1 MGRKIRVYELAKE
14 LDLSNK
20 EALDLCIALGIGVK
34 SHSSSI
40 EDAQADRARRKAIRD
55 GIGHRSSEAVPS
67 EVNNFEKSS
76 VSEQPSIGERPK
88 AAIVTEV
95 EQPKVIS
102 TTTKQSQAD
111 KEGEASPSTKEA
123 PSSTINEQDGT
134 KPQSSHAVR
143 STPSSHPRTI
153 HPRTDVTERTSAGGK
168 AAGETAQ
175 SFVASA
181 EVASNNPGA
190 ANLVKD
196 EAPPEVENRVH
207 GDLAKEIAEEQR
219 RILESENRSMPSSA
233 RRKEHHNE
241 HGPDTA
247 HKPAAAQSHGATAR
261 HQSGPAAKPTA
272 GGQDRAARGPSSPS
286 GKPIPPPP
294 GGPPRSLSGKPIPP
308 PPRAVPGQRS
318 AGGGQGGDRSF
329 SGPRPG
335 AQDRPA
341 AADRGARP
349 GGFSGPR
356 PGGFSGPRP
365 GGAPGAGT
373 DRPPRSGGFSG
384 PRPGGA
390 SAGGFA
396 SRGPASASAPSTK
409 GGPPSRGRPTQRQSK
424 RRSKKNFEELE
435 PTQVTAYTPSNA
447 PVPDHEIIVE
457 RGSTAQEFAPKLNRS
472 AGDVVKF
479 LLLQGELVTATQSL
493 SDDMIDLFAVEIGA
507 QVRLVDPGQEQEAE
521 LEAKYFDD
529 DETEEKDSLTY
540 RAPVIT
546 VMGHVDHGKT
556 KLLDR
561 IRETNV
567 VASEAGGI
575 TQHIG
580 AYKVNVSGRS
590 ITFIDTPGHE
600 AFTQMRARGAK
611 VTDIVVLVVAADDGV
626 MPQTVEAINHAKAAE
641 VPIIVAINKID
652 RENADP
658 KRVMQQL
665 SEYGLVPEQ
674 WGGDTIT
681 VELSALQNLGVDD
694 LLEQILVLSEV
705 LELKANLTGRA
716 RGVVLEANL
725 DVGRGPVATVLVQ
738 KGVLKVGD
746 QIVAGQAWGRVKA
759 MIDQSGRAVKEA
771 LPSTPVQVLGF
782 SEVPAA
788 GDDFRVTQDQ
798 STAKMIAESRE
809 QRYRMAGYTTR
820 AAAAAG
826 AKLEDLFEQIQKGEA
841 AALNLIVK
849 ADVQGSLEAL
859 AESLRKLERPEVKL
873 SIIHKAVGG
882 INENDVGLAA
892 ASNATII
899 GFNVRPDR
907 RSREL
912 AESQDVEIR
921 TYEIIYKVLEDIEA
935 AMVGMLAPEFEEV
948 VTGYAEVREIFRVPR
963 AGMVAGC
970 YVTSGSITRG
980 SKVRFIRDGVVIW
993 KGSIN
998 TLRRFKDDV
1007 REVQTGFECGIGLSD
1022 FQDLRQGDTIE
1033 TFEDREIPRS

>member
-14 LDLSNK
+14 LNLSNK

-55 GIGHRSSEAVPS
+55 GIGHRSSGGAPNEASAHEEP
-67 EVNNFEKSS
+67 S
-76 VSEQPSIGERPK
+76 VSEKEPSDTRPK
-88 AAIVTEV
+88 AEVETEV
-95 EQPKVIS
+95 KQPEVISSTKPTPVSSENDAGATTVEEAAPAGARGQEVPKV
-102 TTTKQSQAD
+102 QS
-111 KEGEASPSTKEA
+111 P
-123 PSSTINEQDGT
+123 
-134 KPQSSHAVR
+134 HAVR
-143 STPSSHPRTI
+143 STPSSHPRTT
-153 HPRTDVTERTSAGGK
+153 HPKGDAGDRTGVAAKPVAEAVQSAVQDDSSVG
-168 AAGETAQ
+168 TR
-175 SFVASA
+175 
-181 EVASNNPGA
+181 ASNLA
-190 ANLVKD
+190 KE
-196 EAPPEVENRVH
+196 EAPQGVEVKAH

-219 RILESENRSMPSSA
+219 RIQESENRSAPGSVKP
-233 RRKEHHNE
+233 KEHHGE
-241 HGPDTA
+241 HGSEST

-261 HQSGPAAKPTA
+261 HQAGPGAKPSG
-272 GGQDRAARGPSSPS
+272 GGQDRGARGPASPS

-308 PPRAVPGQRS
+308 PPRAVPGQRPG
-318 AGGGQGGDRSF
+318 GGGQGGDRSF

-365 GGAPGAGT
+365 GGTTGPGT

-384 PRPGGA
+384 ARSGGA
-390 SAGGFA
+390 SSGGFA
-396 SRGPASASAPSTK
+396 SRGPASASPPATK

-447 PVPDHEIIVE
+447 PVPDHEVIVE

-493 SDDMIDLFAVEIGA
+493 SDDMIDLFAAEIGA

-529 DETEEKDSLTY
+529 DETEEKNSLAY

-948 VTGYAEVREIFRVPR
+948 VTGDAEVREIFRVPR

-970 YVTSGSITRG
+970 YVTNGSITRG

-1022 FQDLRQGDTIE
+1022 FQDLRQGDIIE